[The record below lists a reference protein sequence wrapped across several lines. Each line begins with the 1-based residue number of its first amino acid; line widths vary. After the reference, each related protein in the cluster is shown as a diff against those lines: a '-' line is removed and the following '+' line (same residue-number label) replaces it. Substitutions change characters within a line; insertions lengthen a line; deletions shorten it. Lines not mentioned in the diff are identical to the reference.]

1 METKYK
7 QFDIYQQRK
16 SWNLN
21 NSEKVSRQKHLI
33 LPITMHLI
41 SVLKKIM
48 HAWLMTCFSSVVI
61 IKVVKIDKMC

>member
-48 HAWLMTCFSSVVI
+48 HAWDDDLFFQCSNNKSSQN
-61 IKVVKIDKMC
+61 